1 MQISGGGRAD
11 QLAKILLGVQPTNG
25 PTASRTT
32 TQKETGKDRVQI
44 SEQTK
49 ELTRIRALGQEPDH
63 EREAR
68 VERIKQ
74 AIDTGTYDVSGRKV
88 GDAVIKHVLTDAV
101 L

>member
-11 QLAKILLGVQPTNG
+11 QLAKIILGVQPTNG
-25 PTASRTT
+25 PAASRAA
-32 TQKETGKDRVQI
+32 TQNGPGKDRVQI
-44 SEQTK
+44 SEQAK
-49 ELTRIRALGQEPDH
+49 ELARIRALGQEPDH

-74 AIDTGTYDVSGRKV
+74 SIDTGTYNVSGRKV
-88 GDAVIKHVLTDAV
+88 GDAVIKQVLTDAV